1 MDPST
6 APGEDSGSGAELSST
21 AVWTAGFCAISA
33 TMISLVAIWMQLKN
47 YRKPL
52 LQRFVV
58 RILWMVPIF
67 ALSSWVSL
75 VSLNAAFYIDAFRD
89 IYEAFVIY
97 CFFSLLVC
105 YLGGERSLLVMLH
118 GRPYTKHLW
127 PVSMWSK
134 EMDVGDPYTFLFI
147 KRGILQYVY
156 VKPILAAVTMLL
168 KSNGAYN
175 DGSVSLTSGY
185 FWVSFVYN
193 LSVCLSLYCLG
204 MFFMATQDDLEE
216 FRPIP
221 KFLCIK
227 AVIFFS
233 FWQGFAI
240 SVLVATGIMQNTSAE
255 TAVAIQDFLIC
266 FEMVFA
272 SVGHWYAFSHKD
284 YTELDIHSARMPIYY
299 AVRDAS
305 GIKDII
311 QDSLETLRGTRFT
324 YRTFEPSEGVATVGM
339 SRSGRI
345 MAGLR
350 YTGGGTAKYWLPDA
364 NKIGREGLSD
374 STQSLLPS
382 SSNGIPASSSL
393 GSGRPDYARNPN
405 SYSQQMSSSYNE
417 RAPSLFFADV
427 DEQDDD
433 GMEELYDASKQLEFG
448 DYNFPAIDVY
458 DPKRSKESDR
468 RKMERKNKR
477 KARRQQYEESSLLL
491 PGGGGDLESG
501 QRYHGGYSVIGEEEE
516 EDHSSRSNAP
526 LMSESG
532 FSGSTFGKGGWG
544 HASSNGLTADTD
556 ASHKES
562 MTRSGGSKKARD
574 GCVDN
579 VNGFVP
585 DKKKKKGSAPP
596 PASRQQQQQRQ
607 LQHQQQQQQQTYGY
621 GYQSYQ
627 NQSLQPQQQKQEN
640 EQSGPMFFFF

>member
-1 MDPST
+1 MDTDRTT
-6 APGEDSGSGAELSST
+6 APDDGAGSGAELPSAAVWAAGLFAFSST
-21 AVWTAGFCAISA
+21 L
-33 TMISLVAIWMQLKN
+33 ISLVAIWMQLKN

-67 ALSSWVSL
+67 AISSWISL
-75 VSLNAAFYIDAFRD
+75 VSLDMAFYVDAFRD

-127 PVSMWSK
+127 PVSLWSR

-175 DGSVSLTSGY
+175 DGSISLKSGY

-227 AVIFFS
+227 AIIAMS

-240 SVLVATGIMQNTSAE
+240 SLLISTGIMSNTSPD

-266 FEMVFA
+266 LEMIPSA
-272 SVGHWYAFSHKD
+272 LMHWYAFSHKD

-311 QDSLETLRGTRFT
+311 QDSLETLKGTRFT

-350 YTGGGTAKYWLPDA
+350 YTGGGAAKYWLPDA
-364 NKIGREGLSD
+364 DKINRDNLGGENSAGVGPGMGA
-374 STQSLLPS
+374 TS
-382 SSNGIPASSSL
+382 SHL
-393 GSGRPDYARNPN
+393 RPDYPRNPH
-405 SYSQQMSSSYNE
+405 SYSQQALSSSSYTE
-417 RAPSLFFADV
+417 RAPSLYFADV
-427 DEQDDD
+427 DEEDDD
-433 GMEELYDASKQLEFG
+433 GMEELYGASKQLKFG
-448 DYNFPAIDVY
+448 DYNFPAIDVF

-468 RKMERKNKR
+468 RKMARKNKK
-477 KARRQQYEESSLLL
+477 KARQYGETSSLL
-491 PGGGGDLESG
+491 GGGGLLSTGDG
-501 QRYHGGYSVIGEEEE
+501 ADGCEET
-516 EDHSSRSNAP
+516 RP

-532 FSGSTFGKGGWG
+532 SRGATFGKSGWDHDRSTVDFDG
-544 HASSNGLTADTD
+544 DGD
-556 ASHKES
+556 KES
-562 MTRSGGSKKARD
+562 GAQGSSAASRE

-579 VNGFVP
+579 VNGYVP
-585 DKKKKKGSAPP
+585 DPKSKRKKGPSHPPSIP
-596 PASRQQQQQRQ
+596 PAPSNYQVS
-607 LQHQQQQQQQTYGY
+607 HANNSHYGGAYDTYGF

-627 NQSLQPQQQKQEN
+627 QQGQRPQSSPEID
-640 EQSGPMFFFF
+640 ERETRGPMFFFL

>member
-1 MDPST
+1 MDTDHNT
-6 APGEDSGSGAELSST
+6 APEDGVGSGAELPSAAVWAAGLFAFSST
-21 AVWTAGFCAISA
+21 L
-33 TMISLVAIWMQLKN
+33 ISLVAIWMQLKN

-67 ALSSWVSL
+67 AISSWISL
-75 VSLNAAFYIDAFRD
+75 VSLDMAFYVDAFRD

-97 CFFSLLVC
+97 CFFNLLVC

-127 PVSMWSK
+127 PVSLWSR

-175 DGSVSLTSGY
+175 DGSISLKSGY

-193 LSVCLSLYCLG
+193 VSANSKVPVY
-204 MFFMATQDDLEE
+204 
-216 FRPIP
+216 
-221 KFLCIK
+221 
-227 AVIFFS
+227 
-233 FWQGFAI
+233 QG
-240 SVLVATGIMQNTSAE
+240 GIMSNTSPD

-266 FEMVFA
+266 LEMIPSA
-272 SVGHWYAFSHKD
+272 LMHWYAFSHKD

-311 QDSLETLRGTRFT
+311 QDSLETLKGTRFT

-350 YTGGGTAKYWLPDA
+350 YTGGGAAKYWLPDA
-364 NKIGREGLSD
+364 DKISRDGLGGENSAGLD
-374 STQSLLPS
+374 NPGMGATS
-382 SSNGIPASSSL
+382 SHL
-393 GSGRPDYARNPN
+393 RPDYPRNPH
-405 SYSQQMSSSYNE
+405 SYSQQGLGSSSYTE
-417 RAPSLFFADV
+417 RAPSLYFADV
-427 DEQDDD
+427 DEEDDD
-433 GMEELYDASKQLEFG
+433 GMEELYGASKQLKFG
-448 DYNFPAIDVY
+448 DYNFPAIDVF

-468 RKMERKNKR
+468 RKMARKNKK
-477 KARRQQYEESSLLL
+477 KARQYGEASSLL
-491 PGGGGDLESG
+491 GGGGFLSAGEGADA
-501 QRYHGGYSVIGEEEE
+501 GEET
-516 EDHSSRSNAP
+516 RP

-532 FSGSTFGKGGWG
+532 RTGTTFGKSEWDHG
-544 HASSNGLTADTD
+544 HSAVHVDGTD
-556 ASHKES
+556 DKES
-562 MTRSGGSKKARD
+562 GAQGSSGARRE

-579 VNGFVP
+579 VNGYVP
-585 DKKKKKGSAPP
+585 DLKSKRKKGPSHPPSIP
-596 PASRQQQQQRQ
+596 PAQSHSQVGQANNS
-607 LQHQQQQQQQTYGY
+607 HYGGAYDTYGF

-627 NQSLQPQQQKQEN
+627 QQGQRPQSNPEID
-640 EQSGPMFFFF
+640 ERESRGPMFFFL